1 MGLVGYSLIAVH
13 MAFRAWAIYGGWFF
27 ADDME
32 LLYTA
37 PSGLITLGYMF
48 EPHAGHLLPGVYIL
62 VWLTTQFGLTNW
74 VVGAGLA
81 LLLQVA
87 ASLSCFHMLRVL
99 FGARWAIIAPLC
111 VFLFSVLGVP
121 GFVWWASG
129 LLTGALLIALFRA
142 VSSSVTYLRN
152 PSWKRSFGPA
162 LWVVFGLFFYEKS
175 VTILPVLAYVALAY
189 FSSGSL
195 MSRLRT
201 ALMRYYHGAI
211 LLVTTGGIYLWIYLS
226 TVPPPLSNPD
236 SEQAAELADN
246 LIGKSFLTGAFGGP
260 FRWLTESP
268 PTAQADPPDWV
279 VRVSWTLAAL
289 VILVGLL
296 TRIRT
301 LRSWILLLGYL
312 LATLGLLATGR
323 ANTLGPIL
331 GLEYR
336 YLTDATGILC
346 LVLGLVFLELR
357 GAPEGSQPRTPS
369 RLLLPN
375 QAGLAAAMTCV
386 VSVGG
391 VMSSV
396 SYLQIWHT
404 NPTPDY
410 LAAAAQDI
418 DRSGAIQD
426 LVNQS
431 VPSSVMNLI
440 NTPYHLSKRLV
451 GPVAQKARFP
461 EATDELF
468 ILNDEGHLYRA
479 IINAAAAN
487 QTGQVPDCGWLV
499 NSSGGSIPLASEVWA
514 WDWWMRIG
522 YLASQ
527 DTPITVAAGD
537 AQIQTSLKEGI
548 HSLYVHAPGSFS
560 SVDIYGLEP
569 TATVCVDRIEVGTA
583 TPGANP

>member
-1 MGLVGYSLIAVH
+1 MVLVAYSLIAVQL
-13 MAFRAWAIYGGWFF
+13 AFRAWAIYGGWFYT
-27 ADDME
+27 DDME

-37 PSGLITLGYMF
+37 PSGPITLGYLF
-48 EPHAGHLLPGVYIL
+48 EPHAAQLFPGVLIL

-74 VVGAGLA
+74 AVGASLV

-99 FGARWAIIAPLC
+99 FAARWAIIAPLS

-129 LLTGALLIALFRA
+129 LLTGALLIALFQA

-152 PSWKRSFGPA
+152 PSWKRAFGPA
-162 LWVVFGLFFYEKS
+162 LWVLFGLFFHEKS
-175 VTILPVLAYVALAY
+175 VTILPLLAYVTLAY

-201 ALMRYYHGAI
+201 ALMRYYHGVI
-211 LLVTTGGIYLWIYLS
+211 LLVATGGIYLWIYLA

-236 SEQAAELADN
+236 SGQSAELADN

-260 FRWLTESP
+260 FRWLTDSP

-296 TRIRT
+296 SRTRT

-336 YLTDATGILC
+336 YLTDAAGILC

-369 RLLLPN
+369 LLVLPN
-375 QAGLAAAMTCV
+375 QAGLAATMTCV

-391 VMSSV
+391 VISSV
-396 SYLQIWHT
+396 SYLQTWHT

-410 LAAAAQDI
+410 LATAVRDI
-418 DRSGAIQD
+418 NRSGAVRD

-440 NTPYHLSKRLV
+440 NTPYHRSKRLI
-451 GPVAQKARFP
+451 GPVAQNARFP

-479 IINAAAAN
+479 VINPAAAS
-487 QTGQVPDCGWLV
+487 QTGEIANCGWLV
-499 NSSGGSIPLASEVWA
+499 DTSGISIPLAREVWT

-527 DTPITVAAGD
+527 DTPVTVTAGNVRT
-537 AQIQTSLKEGI
+537 QTSFKEGI
-548 HSLYVHAPGSFS
+548 HSLYVHAPGTFS
-560 SVDIYGLEP
+560 SVEIDGLAS
-569 TATVCVDRIEVGTA
+569 TATLCVDRIDVGSV
-583 TPGANP
+583 TPGAIP